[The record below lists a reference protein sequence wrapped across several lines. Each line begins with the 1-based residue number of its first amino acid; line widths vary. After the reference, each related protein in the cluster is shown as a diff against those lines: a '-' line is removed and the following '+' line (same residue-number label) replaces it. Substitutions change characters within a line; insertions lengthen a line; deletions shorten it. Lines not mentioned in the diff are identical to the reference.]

1 MLADLTGTGRSQVG
15 GGLGPL
21 EPELSGTL
29 TTLPSE
35 NHSWTA
41 SKALEFVSR
50 KSRWHWW
57 ISPPLTVHRR
67 GCKEL
72 NDSLQTCDGL
82 KSPSP
87 IRVLRLCW
95 HCPLCD
101 EVILL
106 GHTKDSRGN
115 TRHVLWPF
123 TVIIPPGCSWVTKNL
138 VSSTGLTTETEMG
151 FRRLSAEP
159 PWGTQCIHYNVL
171 ALRRA
176 WEPLGVAYN

>member
-57 ISPPLTVHRR
+57 ISPPLTVHRK

-82 KSPSP
+82 KYP
-87 IRVLRLCW
+87 ISDPCPETVLTL
-95 HCPLCD
+95 PLVWRGHFTGAHKGLQGEHTPCTAAIHGD
-101 EVILL
+101 HSSWLL
-106 GHTKDSRGN
+106 
-115 TRHVLWPF
+115 
-123 TVIIPPGCSWVTKNL
+123 
-138 VSSTGLTTETEMG
+138 MG
-151 FRRLSAEP
+151 DKEP
-159 PWGTQCIHYNVL
+159 CQQYRAHYGD
-171 ALRRA
+171 RD
-176 WEPLGVAYN
+176 GV